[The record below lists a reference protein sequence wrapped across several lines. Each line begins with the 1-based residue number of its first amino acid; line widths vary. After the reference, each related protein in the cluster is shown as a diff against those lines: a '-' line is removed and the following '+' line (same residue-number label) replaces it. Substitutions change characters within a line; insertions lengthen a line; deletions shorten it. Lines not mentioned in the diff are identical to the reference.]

1 MRVHFV
7 YTVRSKVEEDIR
19 VNKGGRSVEEIFSFK
34 LLGLNMLQWAL
45 YIGIALCAML
55 IALILV
61 KRR

>member
-1 MRVHFV
+1 M
-7 YTVRSKVEEDIR
+7 S
-19 VNKGGRSVEEIFSFK
+19 KGGRSVEEIFSFK